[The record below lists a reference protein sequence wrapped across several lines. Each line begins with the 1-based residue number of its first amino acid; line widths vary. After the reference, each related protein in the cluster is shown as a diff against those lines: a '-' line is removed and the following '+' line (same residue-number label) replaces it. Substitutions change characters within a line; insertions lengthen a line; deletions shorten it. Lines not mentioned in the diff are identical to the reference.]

1 VTAGA
6 SAATADW
13 LAPSAWPPPLAAG
26 DVHAWRIGL
35 AASAAEL
42 SQLESLLTAAE
53 RARAA
58 RFHFERDARRW
69 TAARAALR
77 ALLAGYTGAAPSAI
91 ELETGPHGKP
101 RLRGA
106 ARDLRFNLSHSGEL
120 ALCAIALGREVGIDV
135 EEVRADRAGDDIARR
150 FFAPAEVAALAA
162 LPAAAR
168 VEAFFACWT
177 RKEAYVKA
185 RGAGLALGLDRF
197 EVSLAPGSA
206 AALLATHDEP
216 AELERWQLSA
226 LDPGPGYAAAL
237 VVEGRAA
244 VRCWQW
250 PGVAA
255 GAGVGEPGRAG

>member
-1 VTAGA
+1 MTAGA
-6 SAATADW
+6 APATADW
-13 LAPSAWPPPLAAG
+13 IAPSVWPPPLRAG
-26 DVHAWRIGL
+26 DVHVWRIGL
-35 AASAAEL
+35 TASAEEL
-42 SQLESLLTAAE
+42 SRLASLLTADE
-53 RARAA
+53 HARAA
-58 RFHFERDARRW
+58 RFHFERDARPW
-69 TAARAALR
+69 TVARAALR

-106 ARDLRFNLSHSGEL
+106 ARDVRFNLSHSGEL
-120 ALCAIALGREVGIDV
+120 ALCAIALGQEVGIDV
-135 EEVRADRAGDDIARR
+135 EAVRADRAGDDIARR
-150 FFAPAEVAALAA
+150 FFAPAEVSALAA

-168 VEAFFACWT
+168 VEAFFTCWT

-197 EVSLAPGSA
+197 EVSLAPGAA

-216 AELERWQLSA
+216 AEAARWQLGA

-255 GAGVGEPGRAG
+255 GAGGGEPGRAG